1 MKLFSASP
9 WGEEQNTS
17 FYVLIYIYIYIH
29 MYIYIYNHI
38 HILIDS
44 GYDGSLTALTAYLK
58 MQKDPWSSGMAKQK
72 IQGDV
77 LFSSEKSE
85 PA

>member
-1 MKLFSASP
+1 
-9 WGEEQNTS
+9 
-17 FYVLIYIYIYIH
+17 